1 MQALVSYI
9 SVTDRIT
16 FISST
21 YYITILS
28 VVSYTYPI
36 FIFYAHISLITKEEF
51 HYVEMAPYSC
61 PVQGSPLMEEKQKEQ
76 NFMK

>member
-36 FIFYAHISLITKEEF
+36 IISIVDIRSLVNKVFHSAH
-51 HYVEMAPYSC
+51 MASPNC
-61 PVQGSPLMEEKQKEQ
+61 QVQVSHLMERNKLGR
-76 NFMK
+76 